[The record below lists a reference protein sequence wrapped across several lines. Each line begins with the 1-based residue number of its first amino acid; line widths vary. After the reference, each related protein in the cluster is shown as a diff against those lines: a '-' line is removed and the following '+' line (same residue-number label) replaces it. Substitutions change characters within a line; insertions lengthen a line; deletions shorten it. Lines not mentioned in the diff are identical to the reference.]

1 MEKEVQMFDGQEI
14 DVKLGEKNRVC
25 AFKGCKTI
33 LNRRNLKKYCYR
45 HLSVVKLQIQ
55 DAYVKSFECQPLDR
69 AKFRRECKNLEQSS
83 N

>member
-1 MEKEVQMFDGQEI
+1 MEKQIQMFEGQE
-14 DVKLGEKNRVC
+14 VSVNVGEEGRVC
-25 AFKGCKTI
+25 AFDGCTTI

-69 AKFRRECKNLEQSS
+69 ARFRREYKNLEQTI
-83 N
+83 